1 MPRCSIHR
9 RKCLF
14 QTGPRLTAT
23 GLCRRPWLQ
32 LRNRRSLVL
41 VARKRATGC
50 ASIHSRRLAFLLQL
64 ASSFER
70 IEHHVVAFMAGVFVD
85 VVAGIQPV
93 WHVDCPAAR
102 PRLGIIDREIIAQLV
117 LSNAREALG
126 YLRSVAEETT
136 AGAGLIIEIDRL
148 DNQRVALPVPA
159 GI

>member
-1 MPRCSIHR
+1 LFMPRFSIHR

-41 VARKRATGC
+41 VARERAAGC
-50 ASIHSRRLAFLLQL
+50 ASIHSRRLTFLLQL
-64 ASSFER
+64 ASSLER

-93 WHVDCPAAR
+93 WHWDCPGAR
-102 PRLGIIDREIIAQLV
+102 PRLVILDREIISRPV
-117 LSNAREALG
+117 VGNSREDG
-126 YLRSVAEETT
+126 R
-136 AGAGLIIEIDRL
+136 
-148 DNQRVALPVPA
+148 
-159 GI
+159 

>member
-1 MPRCSIHR
+1 MKRRVSCWRWPFSFENLERQRGGICSANGFFWTTTRFGLFVPRCSIHR

-41 VARKRATGC
+41 VARNRATGC

-70 IEHHVVAFMAGVFVD
+70 IEHHVVAFMAGVFRD
-85 VVAGIQPV
+85 VVAGLPPV
-93 WHVDCPAAR
+93 LAVCLSSAR
-102 PRLGIIDREIIAQLV
+102 PAVCGE
-117 LSNAREALG
+117 
-126 YLRSVAEETT
+126 
-136 AGAGLIIEIDRL
+136 
-148 DNQRVALPVPA
+148 
-159 GI
+159 